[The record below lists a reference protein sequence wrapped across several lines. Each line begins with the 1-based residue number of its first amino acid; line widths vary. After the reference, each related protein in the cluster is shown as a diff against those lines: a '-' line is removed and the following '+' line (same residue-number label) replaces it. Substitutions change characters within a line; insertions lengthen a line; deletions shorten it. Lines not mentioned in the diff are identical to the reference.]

1 MDFKTGKIIEIVREF
16 LANGENKFEI
26 NGIDLSKAVFMY
38 RERNTS
44 FIPILKG
51 NYTTKLESNVL
62 YLNIDDNIKTKAY
75 EYQIIY
81 TTDMKAGKYLE
92 EYPELKV
99 LVSKYNDL
107 IEDVN
112 NIIKHIKSTGV
123 KVDTLKMTQILTPLE
138 PNTFW
143 AMNEDE
149 KIITFPLGDLNS
161 KYEQMVSKLKKETEE
176 LIKTTK
182 ETSLSEIEA
191 AAKNKIFE
199 FTKELKNKI
208 NELNVIFNKAQED
221 IKSSVDRLNNNE
233 KEAIKEFERILGEK
247 INSLNTLS
255 DELKNSLSSAVEKYI
270 SDNKEILKGEQGP
283 IGPAG
288 PKGEQGIQGPIG
300 PKGERGL
307 SITSIRSIG
316 GNKVEVTYGDN
327 KKEILSIPTVQ
338 GPIGPKGEQG
348 IQGPIGP
355 KGEQGIQGPIG
366 PKGERGLSIT
376 SIRSIGGNKVE
387 VTYGDNK
394 KEILSIPTVQGPIG
408 PKGDKGEG
416 ANIDVSH
423 FLRNDRSESINGNLT
438 VTGTVL
444 SNNNITAFSDI
455 RLKTNIKKIDCALEK
470 VCKINGYTFDINNKK
485 GTGVIAQEI
494 QKILPEVV
502 IETDTEE
509 KYLSV
514 AYGNIVGLLIEAIK
528 DLKSEIEVLKNAAKE
543 RNY

>member
-44 FIPILKG
+44 FIPIPKG

-191 AAKNKIFE
+191 ASKNKIFE
-199 FTKELKNKI
+199 FTEELKNKI
-208 NELNVIFNKAQED
+208 NELNVIFDKTQED
-221 IKSSVDRLNNNE
+221 IKSSVEKLNKNE
-233 KEAIKEFERILGEK
+233 KESIKEFERILGEK

-255 DELKNSLSSAVEKYI
+255 DELKNNLSSAVAKYI

-283 IGPAG
+283 KGEQG
-288 PKGEQGIQGPIG
+288 SKGEQGIQGPIG

-316 GNKVEVTYGDN
+316 GNKVEVAYGDN
-327 KKEILSIPTVQ
+327 KKEILSIPTAQ
-338 GPIGPKGEQG
+338 GPKGDKGEQG
-348 IQGPIGP
+348 PKGD
-355 KGEQGIQGPIG
+355 KGEQ
-366 PKGERGLSIT
+366 
-376 SIRSIGGNKVE
+376 
-387 VTYGDNK
+387 
-394 KEILSIPTVQGPIG
+394 G

-438 VTGTVL
+438 VTGTIL

-455 RLKTNIKKIDCALEK
+455 RLKTNIKKIDYALEK

-528 DLKSEIEVLKNAAKE
+528 DLKSEIEVLKNDKK
-543 RNY
+543 

>member
-44 FIPILKG
+44 FIPIPKG

-191 AAKNKIFE
+191 ASKNKIFE
-199 FTKELKNKI
+199 FTEELKNKI
-208 NELNVIFNKAQED
+208 NELNVIFDKTQED
-221 IKSSVDRLNNNE
+221 IKSSVEKLNKNE
-233 KEAIKEFERILGEK
+233 KESIKEFERILGEK

-255 DELKNSLSSAVEKYI
+255 DELKNNLSSAVAKYI

-283 IGPAG
+283 KGEQG
-288 PKGEQGIQGPIG
+288 SKGEQGIQGPIG

-316 GNKVEVTYGDN
+316 GNKVEVAYGDN
-327 KKEILSIPTVQ
+327 KKEILSIPTAQ
-338 GPIGPKGEQG
+338 GPKGD
-348 IQGPIGP
+348 
-355 KGEQGIQGPIG
+355 KGEQ
-366 PKGERGLSIT
+366 
-376 SIRSIGGNKVE
+376 
-387 VTYGDNK
+387 
-394 KEILSIPTVQGPIG
+394 G

-438 VTGTVL
+438 VTGTIL

-455 RLKTNIKKIDCALEK
+455 RLKTNIKKIDYALEK

-528 DLKSEIEVLKNAAKE
+528 DLKSEIEVLKNDKK
-543 RNY
+543 